1 MFSELYFICRTFEVH
16 LRKNTPP
23 RRCGAPAL
31 RAREADCVCG
41 LAGDG
46 VSHIGIPV
54 LQMGLVG
61 VVVLEN
67 VGPDRVVLHDR
78 KSGIG
83 CSSSTTLFVI
93 AAGALSETGKCI
105 LSTVG
110 LVESNAMTA
119 GPTESNAMAVG
130 AAESNAMAVGAAES
144 NPSA

>member
-1 MFSELYFICRTFEVH
+1 MFSEVYFVCTTSAVH
-16 LRKNTPP
+16 PGKTPLP
-23 RRCGAPAL
+23 RRRLGPIRLGRPAL
-31 RAREADCVCG
+31 RACV
-41 LAGDG
+41 
-46 VSHIGIPV
+46 S
-54 LQMGLVG
+54 G

-67 VGPDRVVLHDR
+67 IGPDRVVLHDR

-130 AAESNAMAVGAAES
+130 AAESN
-144 NPSA
+144 PSA